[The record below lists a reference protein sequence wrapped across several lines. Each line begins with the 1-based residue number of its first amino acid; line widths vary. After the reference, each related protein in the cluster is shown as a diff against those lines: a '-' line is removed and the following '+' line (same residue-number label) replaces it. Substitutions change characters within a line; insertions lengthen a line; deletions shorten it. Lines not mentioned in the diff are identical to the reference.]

1 MSREENPDDVG
12 GCSALCSGLLLP
24 LMMLVMII
32 SMIIIEKVDPE
43 GILTVGVRLM
53 PSSSILP
60 HWLSATL
67 TGVAILLYTGM
78 RWTIGFVK
86 DVLER
91 RQGRR

>member
-1 MSREENPDDVG
+1 
-12 GCSALCSGLLLP
+12 
-24 LMMLVMII
+24 
-32 SMIIIEKVDPE
+32 
-43 GILTVGVRLM
+43 VGVRLM